1 MMIGSPDLPT
11 PWDRVRDSSVGD
23 ESYEFL
29 VLRFELFLPENSER
43 SAINSKLK
51 TQNSKL
57 AARISRLASSIALVV
72 CALLVAGGV
81 SAVEVPYLAGR
92 VNDQADLLGDAFEA
106 RLEERLRALEEETGA
121 QVAVLT
127 IPSLGGD
134 PIEDF
139 SLRVVETWKLG
150 RAGVDDGV
158 LILIARDDR
167 RLRIEVGYGLEGALT
182 DAQNGRIIDHVMAP
196 RFRQGD
202 FEGGVEGAVEIVSA
216 AIRGEELELPERR
229 SEQRMPSLATLI
241 FFIIFGLPFINAA
254 LASRGAAGWI
264 LYLFLTPF
272 FFALPAAIFGA
283 GVGLFV
289 AAAWLIG
296 FPLLRLIMP
305 KGPTTGTSRGG
316 GGVFWGPFLGGGG
329 GGGFGGGGFGGGFSG
344 GGGSF
349 GGGGA
354 SGGW

>member
-1 MMIGSPDLPT
+1 MAGLRNLQTRGDRLPD
-11 PWDRVRDSSVGD
+11 SKCG
-23 ESYEFL
+23 
-29 VLRFELFLPENSER
+29 
-43 SAINSKLK
+43 NSKLK

-57 AARISRLASSIALVV
+57 AEWTSHLASSIAIVV
-72 CALLVAGGV
+72 SVLMIAGG
-81 SAVEVPYLAGR
+81 AWALEVPYLAGR
-92 VNDQADLLGDAFEA
+92 VNDQADLFGDGFET
-106 RLEERLRALEEETGA
+106 RLEERLRVLEEETGA

-167 RLRIEVGYGLEGALT
+167 RMRIEVGYGLEGALT
-182 DAQNGRIIDHVMAP
+182 DAQSGRIIDRVMAP

-202 FEGGVEGAVEIVSA
+202 FEGGVEGAVEKVAA
-216 AIRGEELELPERR
+216 AIRGEELELPEK
-229 SEQRMPSLATLI
+229 SPEQRIPSLATLA

-254 LASRGAAGWI
+254 LASRGAAGWV
-264 LYLFLTPF
+264 LYFFLTPF

-283 GVGLFV
+283 KIGLLV
-289 AAAWLIG
+289 AGAWLIF
-296 FPLLRLIMP
+296 FPLLRLIVP
-305 KGPTTGTSRGG
+305 KAPTTRTGGRGG
-316 GGVFWGPFLGGGG
+316 GVYWGPFLGG
-329 GGGFGGGGFGGGFSG
+329 GGGGFGGGFSG